1 MALFSCS
8 FAAHS
13 QKNCDI
19 SKRYPGV
26 KEFFPLT
33 SCKKDIM
40 LHLRTIKVGQT
51 KLPNRKKDLIRARTG
66 HFREDGANMTIMSS
80 TPCRTWNMLAKK
92 QKQDQFP
99 KLLLTIQF
107 LRIPNDRP

>member
-1 MALFSCS
+1 MASFSCS

-13 QKNCDI
+13 QKNCVI
-19 SKRYPGV
+19 LKRCPGV

-51 KLPNRKKDLIRARTG
+51 KLPTEKKDLIRIRTG
-66 HFREDGANMTIMSS
+66 HFREDGANMT
-80 TPCRTWNMLAKK
+80 TCPAHRAELGTCWQRNRTN
-92 QKQDQFP
+92 
-99 KLLLTIQF
+99 F
-107 LRIPNDRP
+107 LSCC